1 MGICNQRTVVITGA
15 GGGLGRAYALAFAQE
30 GANVVVND
38 IRAEAAQAVAEAYH
52 AGRSFAYVRR
62 PAFRESATLAAFV
75 DRHLDSWELG
85 PEQLHNGAWLETL
98 PPLAVG
104 PPLVTHRVNGAD
116 QAADF
121 LFGLLQGEPRA
132 A

>member
-1 MGICNQRTVVITGA
+1 MAAADLVVGKVGYST
-15 GGGLGRAYALAFAQE
+15 
-30 GANVVVND
+30 
-38 IRAEAAQAVAEAYH
+38 VAETYH
-52 AGRSFAYVRR
+52 AGRSFAYVQR

-75 DRHLDSWELG
+75 DRHLDSWELS
-85 PEQLHNGAWLETL
+85 PEQLHSGAWLETL

-104 PPLVTHRVNGAD
+104 PPLVANRVNGAD

-121 LFGLLQGEPRA
+121 LLGLLQGDPRA